1 MDEEVGDY
9 ESPYHPGDV
18 KLEDRAVEGL
28 RTLEELGWPLIVV
41 SNQPAAA
48 KGIVPLAELRAV
60 HERVVELLAEEGI
73 VLDDWR
79 PTASIIRRVWCRS
92 CRGHVPCRKPAPGM
106 LEAAAE
112 APRDRPSIG
121 AG

>member
-1 MDEEVGDY
+1 MPLLPSSGRSQTPAVFLDRDGVINRGVMDDEVGDY

-48 KGIVPLAELRAV
+48 KGIVSLEELRAV
-60 HERVVELLAEEGI
+60 HDRVVELLAEEGI
-73 VLDDWR
+73 ELDDWR
-79 PTASIIRRVWCRS
+79 YCFHHPQ
-92 CRGHVPCRKPAPGM
+92 
-106 LEAAAE
+106 
-112 APRDRPSIG
+112 
-121 AG
+121 